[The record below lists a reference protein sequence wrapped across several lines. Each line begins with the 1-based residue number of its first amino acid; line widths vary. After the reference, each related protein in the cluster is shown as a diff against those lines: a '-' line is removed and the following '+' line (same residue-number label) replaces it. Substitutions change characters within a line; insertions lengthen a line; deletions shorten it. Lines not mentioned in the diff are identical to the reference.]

1 MFLVPEITD
10 IFTCRELEVDLTSGL
25 VSTWESRNTKQ
36 LHRVSEVP
44 VEIAPS
50 CFLWMLQRSS
60 LEMSLHKGQKSLRFP
75 LAYKT
80 ALNPEV
86 RVDGAF
92 YLLEKAVFDHT
103 TFNKVDY

>member
-10 IFTCRELEVDLTSGL
+10 VLTCRELEVSLTGGL

-36 LHRVSEVP
+36 VLRIGEVP
-44 VEIAPS
+44 HEVAPS
-50 CFLWMLQRSS
+50 CFMWMLQRSS
-60 LEMSLHKGQKSLRFP
+60 LEMTTHRGQKSLRFP

-80 ALNPEV
+80 MVNPEV
-86 RVDGAF
+86 RVDGVF

>member
-10 IFTCRELEVDLTSGL
+10 TLTCRELEVSLTGGL
-25 VSTWESRNTKQ
+25 VSYWESRESRQ
-36 LHRVSEVP
+36 ILRVSDVP
-44 VEIAPS
+44 VEVAPS

-60 LEMSLHKGQKSLRFP
+60 LEMTAHKGQKSLRFP

-86 RVDGAF
+86 RVDGVF

-103 TFNKVDY
+103 TFNKVDC